1 METLGHFFSS
11 LLNMIGFTSEPS
23 ADSLSKSESKESNSS
38 SSEKKEENKEESK
51 KDETQDTNKKKES
64 EETFTGIDIFEDERD
79 KLHQNVHDI
88 FTTSF

>member
-23 ADSLSKSESKESNSS
+23 ANSLSKSESKESNSS
-38 SSEKKEENKEESK
+38 SENKEESN
-51 KDETQDTNKKKES
+51 KDETQDTNKNEDS
-64 EETFTGIDIFEDERD
+64 EETFTFIDIFEDERD

>member
-1 METLGHFFSS
+1 MESLGHFFSS
-11 LLNMIGFTSEPS
+11 LLNMIGFTSKPS

-38 SSEKKEENKEESK
+38 SLEKKDENKEESN
-51 KDETQDTNKKKES
+51 KDETQDTNKKEDS
-64 EETFTGIDIFEDERD
+64 EETFTFIDIFEDERD